1 MRDLQSHPMFS
12 LKFIKRILTEYKQS
26 LIQEF
31 QNLQK
36 QFTPK
41 QINIFEKYLNENS
54 LAGMNVWLNSY
65 HECSY
70 FQDVLEELNKEE
82 DIFSFYENIGK
93 LFIQDFGEED
103 FRFLEWERAKPDK
116 NTLQKIL
123 KRWVKEAEKKLTKY
137 DKTYSTRGNSLL
149 YYCKAKENPAKVGA
163 NVKLI
168 SSKTPKEKVEQVELA
183 EKELEKLFPYGYDLY
198 KLVTQK
204 IIIIQSE
211 GLVSYSFFHE
221 PGISYINVMDR
232 NLLQTIDD
240 LVHET
245 AHHHLNLILKKYK
258 ILKPDHT
265 KKVFYSPWR
274 KELRGIYAILHAV
287 FTFSFGAQL
296 FSAILDAKD
305 KVPTQLTEEDFE
317 IASLRFVEESLM
329 LEYSL
334 YDLNQNLD
342 SFTQKGKE
350 LIQTLSNWNSANLNS
365 LDEVEIKIKRKTFLK
380 KIKDLKKSLDFA
392 RQEFQVSYEV

>member
-12 LKFIKRILTEYKQS
+12 LKFIKRTLTEYKQS
-26 LIQEF
+26 LLQEF
-31 QNLQK
+31 QSLQK
-36 QFTPK
+36 KLTAN

-54 LAGMNVWLNSY
+54 LAGMNVWLNNY
-65 HECSY
+65 HERSY

-103 FRFLEWERAKPDK
+103 FRFLEWERANPDK

-123 KRWVKEAEKKLTKY
+123 RRWVKEAEKKLTKY

-149 YYCKAKENPAKVGA
+149 YYYKAKENPAEVGA
-163 NVKLI
+163 NVRLI
-168 SSKTPKEKVEQVELA
+168 SSKTPKEKVEQVEFA

-198 KLVTQK
+198 KLLTQK

-240 LVHET
+240 LVHEN

-296 FSAILDAKD
+296 FSTIIDAND

-317 IASLRFVEESLM
+317 IACLRFVEESLM

-334 YDLNQNLD
+334 FDLNQNLD

-350 LIQTLSNWNSANLNS
+350 LIQTLSNWNSSNLNS
-365 LDEVEIKIKRKTFLK
+365 LDEVESKTKRKTFLK

-392 RQEFQVSYEV
+392 RQEFQVPYEV